1 MRNII
6 GSSVL
11 PLRPFFT
18 SNPLL
23 REQKYMLLEE
33 VARKGLMSQIGEC
46 QRLPIFFKSL
56 SKDLPCLKE
65 RTELTEIRGLC
76 LCRNK
81 SYQSKRKAYDTPF
94 PGLEKRGKPQPQ
106 KRESAQTVNAPSSEI
121 KKRTQSLYPMVFHRL
136 HSLIATDKR
145 LYYAYGSPG
154 DIETWKTFRIQY

>member
-1 MRNII
+1 MRNIK

-18 SNPLL
+18 LFESPLAL
-23 REQKYMLLEE
+23 REYKYMLLEE

-65 RTELTEIRGLC
+65 GTELTEIRGLC

-81 SYQSKRKAYDTPF
+81 SY
-94 PGLEKRGKPQPQ
+94 
-106 KRESAQTVNAPSSEI
+106 
-121 KKRTQSLYPMVFHRL
+121 
-136 HSLIATDKR
+136 
-145 LYYAYGSPG
+145 
-154 DIETWKTFRIQY
+154 